1 MYPATESNKDSASYV
16 IDDISIEVYF
26 FNEDNLSNKHHRY
39 RSAVQEFKNFE
50 YLINTTKNEGILK
63 VPLMTMFEYKG
74 FVGMAK
80 SNLGESRAYKN
91 KEFYDI
97 INRKEF

>member
-1 MYPATESNKDSASYV
+1 
-16 IDDISIEVYF
+16 
-26 FNEDNLSNKHHRY
+26 
-39 RSAVQEFKNFE
+39 
-50 YLINTTKNEGILK
+50 
-63 VPLMTMFEYKG
+63 MTMFEYKG

-80 SNLGESRAYKN
+80 SNLGDSRAYKN